1 MGRYRDGG
9 RSKAMSTVADRLQ
22 ALGACENAV
31 SWSEQF
37 GDDGRA
43 AWFACTRPQWLLWLA
58 YKLGLRRQCVLA
70 CAICVARVLRY
81 VPAGELQ
88 PRAVVIAAVLAG
100 RGKAAWNPL
109 TRLSAVSDVYCDAAD
124 TAYSATVAAAAYT
137 TAAFCTATD
146 AYVLCADVAY
156 YAARAVVYASE
167 ADSNDAYDAERS
179 WQCAAVRR
187 VISFRDV
194 EVAATRRET
203 DDQAT

>member
-100 RGKAAWNPL
+100 RGKAA
-109 TRLSAVSDVYCDAAD
+109 
-124 TAYSATVAAAAYT
+124 
-137 TAAFCTATD
+137 
-146 AYVLCADVAY
+146 Y